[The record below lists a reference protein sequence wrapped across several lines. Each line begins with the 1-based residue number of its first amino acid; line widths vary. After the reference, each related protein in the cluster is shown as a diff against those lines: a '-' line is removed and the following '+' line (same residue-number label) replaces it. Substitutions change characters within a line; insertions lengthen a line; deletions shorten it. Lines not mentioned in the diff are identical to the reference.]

1 MQVTMLYDKEQ
12 TQFIVL
18 KDLIL
23 WKDLTQEDIP
33 VVGHVG
39 FVPYKSSW
47 FGGPKAGG
55 KNLEDALEVFNLTM
69 SYQDAGAIG
78 VEMEIVPDKIAK
90 EISKS
95 VKILVIGMGSGN

>member
-1 MQVTMLYDKEQ
+1 
-12 TQFIVL
+12 
-18 KDLIL
+18 
-23 WKDLTQEDIP
+23 
-33 VVGHVG
+33 
-39 FVPYKSSW
+39 
-47 FGGPKAGG
+47 
-55 KNLEDALEVFNLTM
+55 M